1 MNKELKRSNAAIMF
15 SDIVGYTALMGENED
30 LAFQLIKKNT
40 RIHQEIIGN
49 NGGTLIK
56 ELGDGVLSS
65 FPGSQQAV
73 NAAYDLQKHY
83 LRTKELSL
91 RIGIHF
97 GEIIIENNDVFGD
110 SVNIASRLQ
119 TLGTPGSILF
129 SDTIEKN
136 LSEEGGLR
144 WSSLGT
150 FYLKNVKDHIEVFAL
165 TNEGMSI
172 PTRGEVLKLLE
183 SRLKKFMIVAV
194 IFLSLVLAG
203 FWVYHNNYIKQ
214 FEEDRE
220 KSIAVLPFKNL
231 NLDEDDD
238 YFAEGLT
245 MEIISHLSNI
255 SDLKV
260 ISKSS
265 SDAYKNTLESNIN
278 IAKGLGVNYLVESSI
293 QRKGDL
299 LRIRI
304 DLVDGIGNKT
314 IWGESFEAKKEDV
327 FKLQNDISLKIAETL
342 KAKLSASEKYKLGKE
357 PTQSISAYEL
367 YLKGR
372 DYYYKYDLQNN
383 QKAIHQFQKALEIDP
398 DYALAW
404 AGLGDTYSLK
414 HYLTKFDLIWLD
426 SAMYA
431 SEKAIMLDSNLSE
444 GYKALSTAYSYKGE
458 HNKSL
463 ELLEKA
469 LEKNPNNAQ
478 AIGNYGTVN
487 FSLGNL
493 EEALVWQ
500 KKAAGL
506 NPKLYIPFLHVGWTY
521 RLLGEYDEAV
531 RWLNKSLEKSKD
543 RETYEQ
549 LALSYIAINNYDSA
563 FVQIPRL
570 LQLIDTISANSVEEK
585 KLKFEK
591 ASKVLESAGIILF
604 YGEEFMKA
612 RDYFEQSVQLHP
624 SIANDAWAYSPIY
637 LGYLLKEEKKDID
650 AEILLEGA
658 LYLNMGEVKKQTQ
671 DAEHYFHVASIYAIR
686 GEKNE
691 SLYYLNEAR
700 KKKWVD
706 VFKLSHSPIY
716 SHFKTMPEFKRLI
729 DEINKEIVLM
739 RQNMT

>member
-1 MNKELKRSNAAIMF
+1 MENELKRSNAAIMF

-49 NGGTLIK
+49 NSGTLIK

-65 FPGSQQAV
+65 FPSSQEAV
-73 NAAYDLQKHY
+73 MAAYELQKHY
-83 LRTKELSL
+83 IRTKELSL

-119 TLGTPGSILF
+119 TLGTPGSVLF
-129 SDTIEKN
+129 SNSIEEN

-150 FYLKNVKDHIEVFAL
+150 FYLKNVKDHVEVFAL
-165 TNEGMSI
+165 ANEGLSI
-172 PTRGEVLKLLE
+172 PTRGEMLKLLE

-194 IFLSLVLAG
+194 IILSLLLVG

-214 FEEDRE
+214 FEEGRE

-231 NLDEDDD
+231 NLDNDDD
-238 YFAEGLT
+238 YLAEGIT
-245 MEIISHLSNI
+245 MDIISHLSNI

-260 ISKSS
+260 ISKTS
-265 SDAYKNTLESNIN
+265 SDVYKNNLESNVN
-278 IAKGLGVNYLVESSI
+278 MAKSLGVNYLVESSI
-293 QRKGDL
+293 QTKGDL
-299 LRIRI
+299 LRIRT
-304 DLVDGIGNKT
+304 DLVDGINNQI
-314 IWGESFEAKKEDV
+314 IWGESFEIDKEDI

-342 KAKLSASEKYKLGKE
+342 KAKLSDLEKNKLGKE
-357 PTQSISAYEL
+357 PTKNISAYEL

-383 QKAIHQFQKALEIDP
+383 QKAIHEFKKAVEIDP
-398 DYALAW
+398 GYALAW
-404 AGLGDTYSLK
+404 AGLGDSYSLK
-414 HYLTKFDLIWLD
+414 HFKTKADLIWLD
-426 SAMYA
+426 SAIYA
-431 SEKAIMLDSNLSE
+431 SEKAIKLDSNLSE

-458 HNKSL
+458 YYKSL

-469 LEKNPNNAQ
+469 MEKNPNNAQ

-493 EEALVWQ
+493 DKALVWQ

-506 NPKLYIPFLHVGWTY
+506 NPKLYIPFLHIGWTY
-521 RLLGEYDEAV
+521 RLLGEYEEAV
-531 RWLNKSLEKSKD
+531 QWLKKSLEKSKV

-549 LALSYIAINNYDSA
+549 LALSYLANNNHDSA

-570 LQLIDTISANSVEEK
+570 LQLIDTTGANSVEERK
-585 KLKFEK
+585 QKLED
-591 ASKVLESAGIILF
+591 ASKILESAGIILF
-604 YGEEFMKA
+604 YGKELNKA

-624 SIANDAWAYSPIY
+624 SIANDMWAYSPIY

-658 LYLNMGEVKKQTQ
+658 LHLNMGEVRKQTQ
-671 DAEHYFHVASIYAIR
+671 DGEHYFHVASIHAIR

-691 SLYYLNEAR
+691 SLHYLNEA
-700 KKKWVD
+700 KKRKWVD
-706 VFKLSHSPIY
+706 VYKLSHNPIY

-729 DEINKEIVLM
+729 DEINKEIAMM

>member
-1 MNKELKRSNAAIMF
+1 MENELKKSNAAIMF

-49 NGGTLIK
+49 HSGALIK

-65 FPGSQQAV
+65 FPNSQKAV
-73 NAAYDLQKHY
+73 MAAYELQKHY
-83 LRTKELSL
+83 IRTKELSL

-129 SDTIEKN
+129 SKTIEEN
-136 LSEEGGLR
+136 LSEESGLR

-150 FYLKNVKDHIEVFAL
+150 FYLKNVKDHVEVFAL
-165 TNEGMSI
+165 ANEGLTI
-172 PTRGEVLKLLE
+172 PTRGEMLKLLE
-183 SRLKKFMIVAV
+183 SRLKKFMVVAV
-194 IFLSLVLAG
+194 ILLSLLLVG

-214 FEEDRE
+214 FEEGRE

-231 NLDEDDD
+231 NLDNDDD
-238 YFAEGLT
+238 YLAEGIT
-245 MEIISHLSNI
+245 MDIISHLSNI

-260 ISKSS
+260 ISKAS
-265 SDAYKNTLESNIN
+265 SDVYKNNLESNVN
-278 IAKGLGVNYLVESSI
+278 MAKSLGVNYLVESSI
-293 QRKGDL
+293 QSKGDL
-299 LRIRI
+299 LRIRT
-304 DLVDGIGNKT
+304 DLVDGINNQI
-314 IWGESFEAKKEDV
+314 IWGESFEVNKEDI

-342 KAKLSASEKYKLGKE
+342 KAKLSDLEKYKLGKE
-357 PTQSISAYEL
+357 PTKNISAYEL

-383 QKAIHQFQKALEIDP
+383 QKAIHEFKKAVEIDP
-398 DYALAW
+398 GYALAW
-404 AGLGDTYSLK
+404 AGLGDSYSLK
-414 HYLTKFDLIWLD
+414 YFKTKADLIWLD

-431 SEKAIMLDSNLSE
+431 SEKAIKLDSNLSE
-444 GYKALSTAYSYKGE
+444 GYKALSTVYSYKGE
-458 HNKSL
+458 YNKSL

-506 NPKLYIPFLHVGWTY
+506 NPKLYIPFLHIGWTY
-521 RLLGEYDEAV
+521 RLLGEYEEAV
-531 RWLNKSLEKSKD
+531 QWLNKSLEKAKG

-549 LALSYIAINNYDSA
+549 LALSYLANNNHNSA

-570 LQLIDTISANSVEEK
+570 LQLIDTTGANSVEEK
-585 KLKFEK
+585 KQKLED
-591 ASKVLESAGIILF
+591 ASKILESAGIILF
-604 YGEEFMKA
+604 YGEELLKA

-624 SIANDAWAYSPIY
+624 SIANDMWAYSPIY

-658 LYLNMGEVKKQTQ
+658 LHLNMGEVRKQTQ
-671 DAEHYFHVASIYAIR
+671 DGEHYFHVASIHAIR

-691 SLYYLNEAR
+691 CLHYLYEA
-700 KKKWVD
+700 KKRKWVD
-706 VFKLSHSPIY
+706 VYKLTHNPIY
-716 SHFKTMPEFKRLI
+716 SQFKTMPEFKRLI
-729 DEINKEIVLM
+729 DEINKEIAMM